1 MSGGI
6 CSLPVELIRYITD
19 DLPFSDILTLRLTCR
34 TLRAKATDRRFEQRF
49 TSPTCD
55 MSPRSLARL
64 AAIAASPIGHLV
76 RAITLVT
83 TLLDGGGD
91 RQRPSE
97 DAIGRDDS
105 SSASDAEDAAVHEVF
120 PDHHRAAREAGEE
133 LRASGRDLELLCAAF
148 GALGKLERL
157 ALDAVGLRS
166 WETPPGR
173 KARLR
178 ASGATMGRARRPPAG
193 GHPIDDYGCGDR
205 DDLRMMA
212 NHDFAIVLKAMVR
225 TKIAIESISAYSRAW
240 GCSLLATELR
250 ELIQTMPKA
259 ELETALSCVT
269 SLTVSITGIGL
280 LTWGKFAK
288 KEPRPPVDG
297 ALEGFEQLLAAA
309 GRLRN
314 VDILRVKP
322 NIRVVDEGEEQDF
335 SAFARRVAASSLRSL
350 TLRGFRIRTD
360 DLVNLLQRCDKLEE
374 VEFREAS
381 IVEGQWSQVFQCL
394 GTMAQLRQVTLF
406 RCYEDRLILI
416 TRPAG
421 AEIDEMPANLGCE
434 CTRTTRMTPSQI
446 RDGVEYHQQMV
457 SWKCRPWD
465 YYYRLARVRVYSF

>member
-64 AAIAASPIGHLV
+64 AAIAASPIGRLV

-83 TLLDGGGD
+83 TLLDDGSD
-91 RQRPSE
+91 RQRTSE
-97 DAIGRDDS
+97 DAIERDDS
-105 SSASDAEDAAVHEVF
+105 SSASDAEDAAARDVSTG
-120 PDHHRAAREAGEE
+120 HHRAARDAGEE
-133 LRASGRDLELLCAAF
+133 LRASGRDLEMLCATF

-157 ALDAVGLRS
+157 ALDAVVLRS
-166 WETPPGR
+166 WGTPPGR

-178 ASGATMGRARRPPAG
+178 ASGATGRARRPPAG
-193 GHPIDDYGCGDR
+193 GHPIDGYGCGGR

-240 GCSLLATELR
+240 GCSLLTTELR
-250 ELIQTMPKA
+250 ELIQTIPKT
-259 ELETALSCVT
+259 ELETALSSVT

-322 NIRVVDEGEEQDF
+322 NIGVVDEGEEQDF

-350 TLRGFRIRTD
+350 TLRGFRMRTD
-360 DLVNLLQRCDKLEE
+360 DLVNLLQRCDKLEA

-421 AEIDEMPANLGCE
+421 AEIDEMPANFGCE